1 MRHSILCLAVVV
13 GFSASA
19 FAEDTPEAVINKAV
33 EANGGVKTLSKYMAA
48 RFNMTGSMSVMGV
61 ELEFTGKIAS
71 QYPDRFL
78 LEMNSEIMGQKLVVH
93 QVVKGEKMK
102 SKVTVGGT
110 VVSTGTPE
118 EKEEMKMNLAMQ
130 NAESLLPLLDKKK
143 FKLTSGGE
151 EDVDGKKAFVI
162 NVTAIALKRDFKV
175 FLDKKSNL
183 MVKTSH
189 RGQGF
194 GDGGA
199 AAEVLIESYHT
210 EFKKINDVQVATKL
224 IVKHDDKKFM
234 TLNVSD
240 YEMLEKIDD
249 KEFTVED

>member
-1 MRHSILCLAVVV
+1 MRHSILGLAVVV
-13 GFSASA
+13 GLSASA
-19 FAEDTPEAVINKAV
+19 FAEDTPEAAIKQAV
-33 EANGGVKTLSKYMAA
+33 EANGGAKTLSKYSAA
-48 RFNMTGSMSVMGV
+48 RFNMTGSMSVMGI

-71 QYPDRFL
+71 QHPDRFS
-78 LEMNSEIMGQKLVVH
+78 LEINSEIMGQKLVVN
-93 QVVKGEKMK
+93 QVVKGDKMK

-110 VVSTGTPE
+110 VVSTGTAD

-130 NAESLLPLLDKKK
+130 EAEALLPLLDKKK

-151 EDVDGKKAFVI
+151 EDVDGKKAAVI
-162 NVTAIALKRDFKV
+162 NVTAIAIKRDFKAY
-175 FLDKKSNL
+175 FDKKSGL

-194 GDGGA
+194 GEGGA
-199 AAEVLIESYHT
+199 AAEVLVESYHT
-210 EFKKINDVQVATKL
+210 EFKKINGIQIATKL

-234 TLNVSD
+234 TVNVSD

-249 KEFTVED
+249 KEFTVDD